1 MIMKRFVVGLV
12 ALAVAA
18 VFTAPAFAAKV
29 MQIKGSDTLINMVQR
44 IAEVYMEENPGK
56 VIAVT
61 GGGSGT
67 GVAALVNKSCDIAD
81 ASRSI
86 KDTEMAQAVANG
98 VDVKRVVVAIDALSV
113 IVNDKNPVKKL
124 TLEEIGKIYR
134 GEVKNW
140 KDLGGE
146 DGPITLYGRQPN
158 SGTYDFMKENVLKA
172 EYSGK
177 MNQMNGNAQIVEAV
191 KQDKGGIG
199 YVGIGYLKEATGVT
213 AVKVALK
220 AGGTY
225 VDPLNIAAVKAGE
238 YPITRALNQYINGTP
253 KGDVLDFIRFELSKE
268 GQEIVEEEGFFPLN
282 EEYISL
288 NSWIT
293 GA

>member
-1 MIMKRFVVGLV
+1 MRKFIAG
-12 ALAVAA
+12 LAV
-18 VFTAPAFAAKV
+18 VLGLSGFTAPCFAAKV
-29 MQIKGSDTLINMVQR
+29 IQVKGSDTLINVAQR
-44 IAEVYMEENPGK
+44 LSEVYMEKNPGK
-56 VIAVT
+56 MIAVT

-67 GVAALVNKSCDIAD
+67 GVAALINNGCDIAN

-86 KDTEMAQAVANG
+86 KDTEVAQAVANG

-113 IVNDKNPVKKL
+113 IVNEGNNIKEL
-124 TLEEIGKIYR
+124 TLEEIAKIYR
-134 GEVKNW
+134 GEIKNW
-140 KDLGGE
+140 KDVGGE
-146 DGPITLYGRQPN
+146 DVPVTLYGRQPN

-199 YVGIGYLKEATGVT
+199 YVGLGYLKEATGIAV
-213 AVKVALK
+213 VKVASK

-225 VDPLNIAAVKAGE
+225 IDPLNTPDVKSGK
-238 YPITRALNQYINGTP
+238 YPITRALNQYVNGSP
-253 KGDVLDFIRFELSKE
+253 KGDVLDFIRFELSDE
-268 GQEIVEEEGFFPLN
+268 GQKIVEEEGFMPLN
-282 EEYISL
+282 EEYRSL

>member
-1 MIMKRFVVGLV
+1 MKKVIVGLSIMIG
-12 ALAVAA
+12 LAGFVSESFA
-18 VFTAPAFAAKV
+18 VKV
-29 MQIKGSDTLINMVQR
+29 IQVKGSDTLINVAQR
-44 IAEVYMEENPGK
+44 LSEVYMEKNPGK
-56 VIAVT
+56 MIAVT

-67 GVAALVNKSCDIAD
+67 GVAALINKACDIAN

-86 KDTEMAQAVANG
+86 KDTEVAQAVANG

-113 IVNDKNPVKKL
+113 IVNEGNSIKDL
-124 TLEEIGKIYR
+124 TLEDIAKLYR
-134 GEVKNW
+134 GEIKNW

-146 DGPITLYGRQPN
+146 DRPVTLYGRQPN

-199 YVGIGYLKEATGVT
+199 YVGLGYLKEATGIAV
-213 AVKVALK
+213 VKVAIK

-225 VDPLNIAAVKAGE
+225 IDPLNITDVKTGK
-238 YPITRALNQYINGTP
+238 YPITRALNQYVNGIP
-253 KGDVLDFIRFELSKE
+253 KGDVLDFIRFELSDE
-268 GQEIVEEEGFFPLN
+268 GQKIVEEEGFMPLN
-282 EEYISL
+282 EEYQNL
-288 NSWIT
+288 NSWVNQY
-293 GA
+293 